1 LFEQTFV
8 RQDDLQTGDHI
19 YVANHPLHRSRLG
32 STIWNG
38 EHSFV
43 LDPWPA
49 SRANISITGHGV
61 TKLTIAQVVW
71 IMLEE
76 INAFLDIARQIVDAW
91 LAIPASKTPDDTFPL
106 SQAIRNMLGEILLL
120 NGPFDLTGTAR
131 VFNLPGLTYRKNG
144 ASLTYPPYWV
154 LDVEG
159 NSSTGAHV
167 GRRDKLFF
175 DYDPVRTTPKRWP
188 APSSKDRVALERH
201 QDLVNAGLPAR
212 KQYAVSYLDDNA
224 GLFVYMPLYYFEG
237 SRQGKPVQL
246 GYPDIQDSVILSDP
260 DDWIFVTR
268 PQTQFGHQPYMD
280 FLLKI
285 GAIPP

>member
-1 LFEQTFV
+1 M
-8 RQDDLQTGDHI
+8 
-19 YVANHPLHRSRLG
+19 
-32 STIWNG
+32 
-38 EHSFV
+38 
-43 LDPWPA
+43 
-49 SRANISITGHGV
+49 
-61 TKLTIAQVVW
+61 TIAQVVW
-71 IMLEE
+71 VMLEE

-91 LAIPASKTPDDTFPL
+91 LAIPASKTPAETLPL
-106 SQAIRNMLGEILLL
+106 SQAIQNALGEILLL

-131 VFNLPGLTYRKNG
+131 AFNLPGLTYRKNG
-144 ASLTYPPYWV
+144 ANQIYQPYWV

-159 NSSTGAHV
+159 NSSKGEHIS
-167 GRRDKLFF
+167 RRDKLFF
-175 DYDPVRTTPKRWP
+175 DYDPVRKTPNPWP
-188 APSSKDRVALERH
+188 AKSSKDRVALERH

>member
-1 LFEQTFV
+1 M
-8 RQDDLQTGDHI
+8 
-19 YVANHPLHRSRLG
+19 
-32 STIWNG
+32 
-38 EHSFV
+38 

-49 SRANISITGHGV
+49 SRADITITGHGV

-106 SQAIRNMLGEILLL
+106 SQAIKNQLGEILLL

-131 VFNLPGLTYRKNG
+131 VFNLSALTYRKNG
-144 ASLTYPPYWV
+144 ASHTYQPYWV

-159 NSSTGAHV
+159 DSSKGERV

-175 DYDPVRTTPKRWP
+175 DYDPVRKTPNRWP
-188 APSSKDRVALERH
+188 AKSSTDRIALERH
-201 QDLVNAGLPAR
+201 QDLIAAGLPAR

-224 GLFVYMPLYYFEG
+224 GLLVYQPLYYFSEGRTTRG
-237 SRQGKPVQL
+237 SRC
-246 GYPDIQDSVILSDP
+246 S
-260 DDWIFVTR
+260 WATR
-268 PQTQFGHQPYMD
+268 TSRT
-280 FLLKI
+280 
-285 GAIPP
+285 ASS